1 MKKFMLIAAV
11 VLVSF
16 SASFL
21 AAEIELDTLPL
32 QISLPTGPV
41 LLFKDY
47 AEPNAYFYMPNQVR
61 LAYWPDGIPKLTF
74 LKYTKA
80 GKEEV
85 KGGILHFFVKYGLD
99 DQELATVRQE
109 LAKINKI
116 AKLKGPIVF
125 KKGTFMVV
133 SAAVGEGGVFT
144 RKIIGEGK
152 APLITGSEVAV
163 SIAVTPE
170 GAAFLEEALRQPTYP
185 LSVRF
190 DMTYEG
196 LTPKYQANATI
207 SWSKVR
213 SYFEQYRKWKIYK
226 KKELLWWTWYVQ
238 KGTGESLRISDALR
252 SAGAVT
258 IDVIGEDQNMEAIL
272 QTVVDQVMREM
283 FDTKMELPGE
293 NQEGEA
299 AESQEGGQDQS
310 QPPQKDKPYGVST
323 TMKTVTRSDNW
334 TINLTKRL
342 RQERETGPMDAS
354 IGDTLRKFIKN
365 KKVYDIINL
374 DDPDLQDRTVY
385 AILDGEDF
393 ETFKKY
399 INFVTVSFRKTHPSG
414 EPTTRDVIFNA
425 QSFAERGNMLPFVYP
440 RLGEGASWLG
450 YEFRTTWSFMGGIK
464 VDGTWTRSE
473 EAAVNLFPPHR
484 YRQVDVIA
492 DEENVKTY
500 NIKLITV
507 AFKNKIFDREKT
519 GEAKILPSETL
530 LTRYEYLHQENDMS
544 LQYDVT
550 WLLGDGRRVNSGWQ
564 ATTDPFVY
572 ALYKEK

>member
-1 MKKFMLIAAV
+1 MTKRLFATAIGILFA
-11 VLVSF
+11 
-16 SASFL
+16 ASFL
-21 AAEIELDTLPL
+21 AAEIELDKAPL
-32 QISLPTGPV
+32 QIGNA
-41 LLFKDY
+41 LLFKDH
-47 AEPNAYFYMPNQVR
+47 AEAGAYYYMPNQPR
-61 LAYWPDGIPKLTF
+61 LAYWPDGTPKLTF

-80 GKEEV
+80 GKEEA

-99 DQELATVRQE
+99 ESELNQVRQQLVKQE
-109 LAKINKI
+109 PNAT
-116 AKLKGPIVF
+116 LKGPIVF
-125 KKGTFMVV
+125 KKGSFMVI
-133 SAAVGEGGVFT
+133 SAAAGEGGVFT

-152 APLITGSEVAV
+152 APLITGSEVSV

-170 GAAFLEEALRQPTYP
+170 GAAFLEQALRQPTYP
-185 LSVRF
+185 VSVRF

-213 SYFEQYRKWKIYK
+213 TYFEQYRKWRIYK
-226 KKELLWWTWYVQ
+226 KKEFLWWSWYVQ
-238 KGTGESLRISDALR
+238 KGTGESLRISDDLK
-252 SAGAVT
+252 SVGAVT
-258 IDVIGEDQNMEAIL
+258 IDVTGEDQNMEAIL

-283 FDTKMELPGE
+283 FDMKMELPGE
-293 NQEGEA
+293 NQEEDKG
-299 AESQEGGQDQS
+299 SGDQGGGSS
-310 QPPQKDKPYGVST
+310 QPQQQDKPYGVST
-323 TMKTVTRSDNW
+323 TMKSVTRSDTW
-334 TINLTKRL
+334 TVNMTKRL
-342 RQERETGPMDAS
+342 RQDRETGPMDAS
-354 IGDTLRKFIKN
+354 IGDILRKFKNN

-399 INFVTVSFRKTHPSG
+399 INFVTVSFKKSHPSG

-450 YEFRTTWSFMGGIK
+450 YDYKTTWSFMGGIK

-484 YRQVDVIA
+484 YREVDVIA
-492 DEENVKTY
+492 DEENVKAN

-507 AFKNKIFDREKT
+507 AFKNRIFDREKT
-519 GEAKILPSETL
+519 GETKILPSETL
-530 LTRYEYLHQENDMS
+530 LTKYEYLHQENDMS
-544 LQYDVT
+544 FQYEVT
-550 WLLGDGRRVNSGWQ
+550 WLLGDGRRASSGWQ
-564 ATTDPFVY
+564 TTTDPFVY

>member
-1 MKKFMLIAAV
+1 MNMKTRLFAIAVGLLAA
-11 VLVSF
+11 
-16 SASFL
+16 ASFL
-21 AAEIELDTLPL
+21 AAEVELDKAPL
-32 QISLPTGPV
+32 QIGNA
-41 LLFKDY
+41 LLFKDHSE
-47 AEPNAYFYMPNQVR
+47 AGAYYYMPNQPR
-61 LAYWPDGIPKLTF
+61 LAYWPDGTPKLTF

-80 GKEEV
+80 GKEEA

-99 DQELATVRQE
+99 EQELNKVRQE
-109 LAKINKI
+109 LAKVEKT
-116 AKLKGPIVF
+116 AKLTGPIVF
-125 KKGTFMVV
+125 KKGSFMVI
-133 SAAVGEGGVFT
+133 SAAAGEGGVFT

-152 APLITGSEVAV
+152 APLITGSEVSV

-185 LSVRF
+185 VSVRF

-213 SYFEQYRKWKIYK
+213 TYFEQYKKWRIYK
-226 KKELLWWTWYVQ
+226 KKEFLWWTWYVQ
-238 KGTGESLRISDALR
+238 KGTGESLRISDDLK
-252 SAGAVT
+252 SVGAVT
-258 IDVIGEDQNMEAIL
+258 IDVTGEDQNMEAIL

-293 NQEGEA
+293 SQEGE
-299 AESQEGGQDQS
+299 EGGGQEGGSS
-310 QPPQKDKPYGVST
+310 QQQQNKPYGVST
-323 TMKTVTRSDNW
+323 TMKSVTRSDTW
-334 TINLTKRL
+334 TVNMTKRL
-342 RQERETGPMDAS
+342 RQDRDTGPMDAS
-354 IGDTLRKFIKN
+354 IGDTLRKFKNN

-393 ETFKKY
+393 DTFKKY
-399 INFVTVSFRKTHPSG
+399 INFVTVSFKKAHPSG

-450 YEFRTTWSFMGGIK
+450 FDYKTTWSFMGGIK

-484 YRQVDVIA
+484 YREVDVIA
-492 DEENVKTY
+492 DEENIKAF

-519 GEAKILPSETL
+519 GETKILPSETL
-530 LTRYEYLHQENDMS
+530 LTKYEYLHKENDMS
-544 LQYDVT
+544 FQYEIT
-550 WLLGDGRRVNSGWQ
+550 WLLGDGRRVSSGWQ
-564 ATTDPFVY
+564 TTTDPFVY

>member
-1 MKKFMLIAAV
+1 MNKKLFATAIV
-11 VLVSF
+11 VLF
-16 SASFL
+16 AASFL
-21 AAEIELDTLPL
+21 AAEVELDKAPL
-32 QISLPTGPV
+32 QIGNA
-41 LLFKDY
+41 LLFKDQ
-47 AEPNAYFYMPNQVR
+47 AEAGAYYYMPNQPR
-61 LAYWPDGIPKLTF
+61 LAYWPDGTPKLTF

-80 GKEEV
+80 GKEEA

-99 DQELATVRQE
+99 EQELNKVRQE
-109 LAKINKI
+109 LAKQEPN

-125 KKGTFMVV
+125 KKGTFMVI
-133 SAAVGEGGVFT
+133 SAAAGEGGVFT

-152 APLITGSEVAV
+152 APLITGSEVSV

-185 LSVRF
+185 VSVRF

-213 SYFEQYRKWKIYK
+213 TYFEQYKKWKIYK
-226 KKELLWWTWYVQ
+226 KKSFMFWSWYVQ
-238 KGTGESLRISDALR
+238 KGTGEELRISDDLK
-252 SAGAVT
+252 SVGAVK
-258 IDVIGEDQNMEAIL
+258 IDVTGEDQNMEAIL
-272 QTVVDQVMREM
+272 QTVVDSVMREM
-283 FDTKMELPGE
+283 FDMKMELPGE
-293 NQEGEA
+293 NQEAGEGGG
-299 AESQEGGQDQS
+299 QEGGEA
-310 QPPQKDKPYGVST
+310 QPQQKDKPYGVST
-323 TMKTVTRSDNW
+323 TMKSVTRSDTW
-334 TINLTKRL
+334 TVNMTKRL
-342 RQERETGPMDAS
+342 RQDRETGPMDAS
-354 IGDTLRKFIKN
+354 IGDTLRKFKNN

-374 DDPDLQDRTVY
+374 DDPDLQDRQVF

-393 ETFKKY
+393 DTFKKY
-399 INFVTVSFRKTHPSG
+399 INFVTVSFKKTHPSG
-414 EPTTRDVIFNA
+414 EPTTRDIIFNA

-450 YEFRTTWSFMGGIK
+450 YEFKTTWSFMGGIK
-464 VDGTWTRSE
+464 VDGIWTRSE

-492 DEENVKTY
+492 DEENVKAF

-519 GEAKILPSETL
+519 GETKILPSETL
-530 LTRYEYLHQENDMS
+530 LTKYEYLHKENDMS
-544 LQYDVT
+544 FQYEVT
-550 WLLGDGRRVNSGWQ
+550 WLLGDGRRASSGWQ
-564 ATTDPFVY
+564 TTTDPFVY

>member
-1 MKKFMLIAAV
+1 MKTRLFATAVVVLIA
-11 VLVSF
+11 
-16 SASFL
+16 ASFL
-21 AAEIELDTLPL
+21 AAEVELDKAPL
-32 QISLPTGPV
+32 QIGNA
-41 LLFKDY
+41 LLFKDQ
-47 AEPNAYFYMPNQVR
+47 AEAGAYYYMPNQPR
-61 LAYWPDGIPKLTF
+61 LAYWPDGTPKLTF

-80 GKEEV
+80 GKEEA

-99 DQELATVRQE
+99 EQELNKVRQDLVKQE
-109 LAKINKI
+109 PT

-125 KKGTFMVV
+125 KKGTFIVV
-133 SAAVGEGGVFT
+133 SAAAGEGGVFT

-152 APLITGSEVAV
+152 APLITGSEVSV

-185 LSVRF
+185 VSVRF

-207 SWSKVR
+207 SFSKVR
-213 SYFEQYRKWKIYK
+213 NYFEQYKKWRIYK
-226 KKELLWWTWYVQ
+226 KKTFMFWSWYVQ
-238 KGTGESLRISDALR
+238 KGTGEELRISDDLR
-252 SAGAVT
+252 SVGAVN
-258 IDVIGEDQNMEAIL
+258 IDVTGEDQNMEAIL
-272 QTVVDQVMREM
+272 QTVVDSVMREM
-283 FDTKMELPGE
+283 FDMKMELPGE
-293 NQEGEA
+293 KQEGEQGGG
-299 AESQEGGQDQS
+299 QEGGGS
-310 QPPQKDKPYGVST
+310 TQPKDKPYGVST
-323 TMKTVTRSDNW
+323 TMKSVTRSDTW
-334 TINLTKRL
+334 TVNMTKRL
-342 RQERETGPMDAS
+342 RQDRETGPMDAS
-354 IGDTLRKFIKN
+354 IGDTLRKFKNN

-374 DDPDLQDRTVY
+374 DDPDLQDRSVY

-393 ETFKKY
+393 DTFKKY
-399 INFVTVSFRKTHPSG
+399 INFVTVSFKKTHPSG
-414 EPTTRDVIFNA
+414 EPTTRDIIFNA

-450 YEFRTTWSFMGGIK
+450 YEFKTTYSFMGGIK

-492 DEENVKTY
+492 DEENVKAF

-519 GEAKILPSETL
+519 GETKILPSETL
-530 LTRYEYLHQENDMS
+530 LTKYEYLHKENDMS
-544 LQYDVT
+544 FQYEVT
-550 WLLGDGRRVNSGWQ
+550 WLLGDGRRMSSGWQ
-564 ATTDPFVY
+564 TTTDPFVY

>member
-1 MKKFMLIAAV
+1 MKKRLFATAV
-11 VLVSF
+11 GVLFAV
-16 SASFL
+16 SFL
-21 AAEIELDTLPL
+21 AAEVELDKAPL
-32 QISLPTGPV
+32 QIGNA
-41 LLFKDY
+41 LLFKDH
-47 AEPNAYFYMPNQVR
+47 AEAGAYYYMPNQPR
-61 LAYWPDGIPKLTF
+61 LAYWPDGTPKLTF

-80 GKEEV
+80 GKEEA

-99 DQELATVRQE
+99 EQE
-109 LAKINKI
+109 LAKVRTDLAKQDPN

-125 KKGTFMVV
+125 KKGTFIVV
-133 SAAVGEGGVFT
+133 SAAAGEGGVFT

-152 APLITGSEVAV
+152 APLITGSEVSV

-170 GAAFLEEALRQPTYP
+170 GAAFLEETLRQPTYP
-185 LSVRF
+185 VSVRF

-196 LTPKYQANATI
+196 LTPKYQATASI

-213 SYFEQYRKWKIYK
+213 TYFEQYKKWRIYK
-226 KKELLWWTWYVQ
+226 KKSFMFWSWYVQ
-238 KGTGESLRISDALR
+238 KGTGEELRISDDLK
-252 SAGAVT
+252 SVGAVK
-258 IDVIGEDQNMEAIL
+258 IDVTGEDQNMEAIL
-272 QTVVDQVMREM
+272 QTVVDSVMREM
-283 FDTKMELPGE
+283 FDMKMELPGE
-293 NQEGEA
+293 KQEADQGGGQQGGG
-299 AESQEGGQDQS
+299 QEGGQS
-310 QPPQKDKPYGVST
+310 QPQQQDKPYGVST
-323 TMKTVTRSDNW
+323 TMKSVTRSDNW
-334 TINLTKRL
+334 TVNLTKRL
-342 RQERETGPMDAS
+342 RQDRETGPMDAS
-354 IGDTLRKFIKN
+354 IGDTLRKFKNN

-393 ETFKKY
+393 DTFKKY
-399 INFVTVSFRKTHPSG
+399 INFVAVSFRKTHPTG
-414 EPTTRDVIFNA
+414 EPTTRDIIFNA

-450 YEFRTTWSFMGGIK
+450 YEFKTTWSFMGGIK
-464 VDGTWTRSE
+464 VDGTWTRGE

-492 DEENVKTY
+492 DEENIKAH

-530 LTRYEYLHQENDMS
+530 LTKYEYLHKENDMS
-544 LQYDVT
+544 FQYEVT
-550 WLLGDGRRVNSGWQ
+550 WLLGDGRRVSSGWQ
-564 ATTDPFVY
+564 STTDPFVY

>member
-1 MKKFMLIAAV
+1 MKTRLFTTAV
-11 VLVSF
+11 AILF
-16 SASFL
+16 AASFL
-21 AAEIELDTLPL
+21 AAEVELDKAPL
-32 QISLPTGPV
+32 QIGNA
-41 LLFKDY
+41 LLFKDHSE
-47 AEPNAYFYMPNQVR
+47 AGAYYYMPNQPR
-61 LAYWPDGIPKLTF
+61 LAYWPDGTPKLTF

-80 GKEEV
+80 GKEEA

-99 DQELATVRQE
+99 EQELAKVRQE
-109 LAKINKI
+109 LAKQEPN

-125 KKGTFMVV
+125 KKGSFMVI
-133 SAAVGEGGVFT
+133 SAAAGEGGVFT

-152 APLITGSEVAV
+152 APLITGSEVSV

-185 LSVRF
+185 VSVRF

-213 SYFEQYRKWKIYK
+213 TYFEQYKKWRIYK
-226 KKELLWWTWYVQ
+226 KKTFLFWSWYVQ
-238 KGTGESLRISDALR
+238 KGTGEELRISDDLK
-252 SAGAVT
+252 SVGAVK
-258 IDVIGEDQNMEAIL
+258 IDVTGEDQNMEAIL
-272 QTVVDQVMREM
+272 QTVVDSVMREM
-283 FDTKMELPGE
+283 FDMKMELPGE
-293 NQEGEA
+293 NQEGEGGGGT
-299 AESQEGGQDQS
+299 EGSGSSQ
-310 QPPQKDKPYGVST
+310 PQKDKPYGVST
-323 TMKTVTRSDNW
+323 TMKNVTRSDTW
-334 TINLTKRL
+334 TVNMTKRL
-342 RQERETGPMDAS
+342 RQDRETGPMDAS
-354 IGDTLRKFIKN
+354 IGDVLRKFKNN

-393 ETFKKY
+393 DTFKKY
-399 INFVTVSFRKTHPSG
+399 INFVTVSFKKTHPSG

-425 QSFAERGNMLPFVYP
+425 QSFAERGNMLPFIYP

-450 YEFRTTWSFMGGIK
+450 YDYKATWSFMGGIK

-473 EAAVNLFPPHR
+473 EAAINLFPPHR

-492 DEENVKTY
+492 DEENVKAN

-507 AFKNKIFDREKT
+507 AFKYRVFDRDKT
-519 GEAKILPSETL
+519 GETKILPSETL
-530 LTRYEYLHQENDMS
+530 LTKYEYLHAENDMS
-544 LQYDVT
+544 FQYEVT
-550 WLLGDGRRVNSGWQ
+550 WLLGDGRRVSSGWQ
-564 ATTDPFVY
+564 TTTDPFVY

>member
-1 MKKFMLIAAV
+1 MNKKLFATAIV
-11 VLVSF
+11 VLF
-16 SASFL
+16 AASFL
-21 AAEIELDTLPL
+21 AAEVELDKAPL
-32 QISLPTGPV
+32 QIGNA
-41 LLFKDY
+41 LLFKDQ
-47 AEPNAYFYMPNQVR
+47 AEAGAYYYMPNQPR
-61 LAYWPDGIPKLTF
+61 LAYWPDGTPKLTF

-80 GKEEV
+80 GKEEA

-99 DQELATVRQE
+99 EQELAKVRQE
-109 LAKINKI
+109 LTKLEPG

-125 KKGTFMVV
+125 KKGTFMVI
-133 SAAVGEGGVFT
+133 SAAAGEGGVFT

-152 APLITGSEVAV
+152 APLITGSEVSV

-185 LSVRF
+185 VSVRF

-213 SYFEQYRKWKIYK
+213 TYFEQYKKWKIYK
-226 KKELLWWTWYVQ
+226 KKSFMFWSWYVQ
-238 KGTGESLRISDALR
+238 KGTGEELRISDDLK
-252 SAGAVT
+252 SVGAVK
-258 IDVIGEDQNMEAIL
+258 IDVTVEDQNMEAIL
-272 QTVVDQVMREM
+272 QTVVDSVMREM
-283 FDTKMELPGE
+283 FEMKMELPGE
-293 NQEGEA
+293 NQESGEGGG
-299 AESQEGGQDQS
+299 QEGGQAPK
-310 QPPQKDKPYGVST
+310 QPDKPYGVST
-323 TMKTVTRSDNW
+323 TMKSVTRSDTW
-334 TINLTKRL
+334 TVNLTKRL
-342 RQERETGPMDAS
+342 RQDRETGPMDAS
-354 IGDTLRKFIKN
+354 IGDTLRKFKNN

-374 DDPDLQDRTVY
+374 DDPDLQDRQVF

-393 ETFKKY
+393 DTFKKY
-399 INFVTVSFRKTHPSG
+399 INFVTVSFKKTHPSG
-414 EPTTRDVIFNA
+414 EPTTRDIIFNA
-425 QSFAERGNMLPFVYP
+425 QSFAERGNMLPFIYP

-450 YEFRTTWSFMGGIK
+450 YEFKTTWSFMGGIK

-492 DEENVKTY
+492 DEDNVKAF

-519 GEAKILPSETL
+519 GETKILPSETL
-530 LTRYEYLHQENDMS
+530 LTKYEYLHKENDMS
-544 LQYDVT
+544 FQYEVT
-550 WLLGDGRRVNSGWQ
+550 WLLGDGRRASSGWQ
-564 ATTDPFVY
+564 TTTDPFVY